1 MYFIH
6 CKYREDSTCMASPRT
21 ESLEN
26 NTQDPNKNEEHIKIT
41 WKMFWSLGKEHP

>member
-6 CKYREDSTCMASPRT
+6 CKYREDSTCMASPKT

-26 NTQDPNKNEEHIKIT
+26 NIQDPKKT
-41 WKMFWSLGKEHP
+41 KST

>member
-6 CKYREDSTCMASPRT
+6 CKYGEDSTCMASPKT

-26 NTQDPNKNEEHIKIT
+26 NTQDPNKNEEHVKIT